1 MILRPRNDWGDAA
14 RDFRTINSVN
24 LSVLAHK
31 SLFLLQFFLVYQAGN
46 PSLNPLHELLNTL
59 LNDEL
64 IVSSERGNVSGAI
77 LPILS
82 GYIPHK
88 GEQQ

>member
-1 MILRPRNDWGDAA
+1 MILRPRNDWRDAA
-14 RDFRTINSVN
+14 RDFRAINSVN
-24 LSVLAHK
+24 PSVLAHK
-31 SLFLLQFFLVYQAGN
+31 SLFLVQFFLVYQAGN

-59 LNDEL
+59 LNEEL

-88 GEQQ
+88 GEPQ